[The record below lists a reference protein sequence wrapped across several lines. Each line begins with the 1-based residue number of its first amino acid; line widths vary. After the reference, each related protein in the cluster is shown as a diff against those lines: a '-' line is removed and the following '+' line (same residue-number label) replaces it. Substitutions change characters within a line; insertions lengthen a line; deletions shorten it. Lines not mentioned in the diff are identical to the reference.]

1 MIFGILWLLCSLVGY
16 SLDVERG
23 NLGVFGFF
31 IGILLG
37 PIGLYYLIYS
47 GDEQSRKLYLTITNI
62 LVVLFVSNWFYQTI
76 TKDTK
81 DKSDEMVLVDSSFY
95 DNTSLETEKSPE
107 FLLNRKIT
115 KLENELKKFDTTFD
129 NSQYRGS
136 IKSIYQELNLF
147 NNWSKLIE
155 ENEGDTS
162 EVVQKLIKKLKS
174 KVISL
179 QTKEFPLMRKEFCK
193 CLDRE
198 LWKDDIEIK
207 CQGSKNTTIRFIGS
221 FFSLNRNISLTQEKY
236 QLPLRY
242 FRFKK
247 SQYLWFKYDEEYTTY
262 DLLLSPEDN
271 EIRYLPDLY
280 ETEL

>member
-1 MIFGILWLLCSLVGY
+1 LLFGVVGF

-23 NLGVFGFF
+23 KSGLGGLV
-31 IGILLG
+31 IGGLLG
-37 PIGLYYLIYS
+37 PFGLYFMIYS
-47 GDEQSRKLYLTITNI
+47 EFGQSRKLYLSITNI
-62 LVVLFVSNWFYQTI
+62 LVVLIISNWFYQTI

-95 DNTSLETEKSPE
+95 DNTSLETKKSPE

-136 IKSIYQELNLF
+136 IESIYQELNLF

-162 EVVQKLIKKLKS
+162 EVVQKLNKKLKS

-198 LWKDDIEIK
+198 LWKNEQDVL
-207 CQGSKNTTIRFIGS
+207 CLGSKNTTIRLIGGTYVLRS
-221 FFSLNRNISLTQEKY
+221 NILNTQNQIYSDLE
-236 QLPLRY
+236 
-242 FRFKK
+242 FMRFKK
-247 SQYLWFKYDEEYTTY
+247 SEYKWFEYDDSYTYYTINSLKDGEIKYSSNLNDVITTVY
-262 DLLLSPEDN
+262 
-271 EIRYLPDLY
+271 
-280 ETEL
+280 